1 MPPIPGPGSYAPVV
15 RIERHQIGGLQHTRC
30 GRARTASPGQ
40 RSVAQRPAPR
50 PVSPPISLSSAP
62 PRTRF
67 RMLALCP
74 MRSQPSPLSAG
85 GNGVCR
91 PGTRR
96 SGCGSMAP
104 GGRPDPRMG
113 DHARQRNLG
122 LRDHGRR
129 AARRR
134 ALAGPLRLR
143 PADHPAPRATGG
155 SDEGSAHVVRRGDN
169 TGGAV
174 PRDRGPG
181 PGSPGTEASK
191 ALLARRP
198 VGTLVPGGVI
208 ILPGLIGKC
217 SSLPRCR
224 WT

>member
-30 GRARTASPGQ
+30 RRARTASPGQ

-50 PVSPPISLSSAP
+50 PVSQPISLSSAA

-67 RMLALCP
+67 RMLALSP

-104 GGRPDPRMG
+104 GGRPGIPGWVTTPGGGTWDCAVWQTSRPAACPG
-113 DHARQRNLG
+113 
-122 LRDHGRR
+122 R
-129 AARRR
+129 AATSTPLTIRPR
-134 ALAGPLRLR
+134 GP
-143 PADHPAPRATGG
+143 PGG
-155 SDEGSAHVVRRGDN
+155 SDEGSAASCGGVVTQGAQFPG
-169 TGGAV
+169 TGVGA
-174 PRDRGPG
+174 
-181 PGSPGTEASK
+181 GSPGIEASK
-191 ALLARRP
+191 TVLARRP
-198 VGTLVPGGVI
+198 VRIWSRRGDHLAWSDRE
-208 ILPGLIGKC
+208 C

-224 WT
+224 WM